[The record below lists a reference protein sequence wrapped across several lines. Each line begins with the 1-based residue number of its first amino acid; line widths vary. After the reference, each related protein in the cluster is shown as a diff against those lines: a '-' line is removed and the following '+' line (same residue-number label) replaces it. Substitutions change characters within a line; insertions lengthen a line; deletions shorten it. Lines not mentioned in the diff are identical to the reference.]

1 MVAGHLSEKNGN
13 YYAVLSYTDAF
24 GKRRT
29 KWVNTGLPVRGNKKK
44 AEALLMEE
52 RKKFQTAE
60 PVTGGVL
67 FADYIEQWLEVA
79 KPTIVVATYA
89 SYCSMVKRVIAPY
102 FRERGITLQGLTPKD
117 IQDFYLEKLKTV
129 SASSVIHYHAN
140 IHRAL
145 KHAVKLDLIPTN
157 PADKVDRPKKDR
169 FIGSFYDADEVNA
182 LFEAA
187 KGSKLELPILFGAFY
202 GLRRSEAIG
211 LKWDAIDFDQ
221 NTITIR
227 HTVTSCDLDGKRVLV
242 ASDTT
247 KTKSSM
253 RTLPLVPFMRER
265 LLTLKEEQQENRRL
279 CGRSYIKEYLE
290 YVCVNEIGDLIKPH
304 YVTESFPK
312 LLKAKGMRQIRY
324 HDLRHSCASLLLA
337 NGVPMKQIQ
346 EWLGHSDFSTTANIY
361 AHLDYS
367 SKLTS
372 ADAMLNG
379 LGFAQN

>member
-44 AEALLMEE
+44 AEAFLMEE

-67 FADYIEQWLEVA
+67 FADYIEQWLEGA
-79 KPTIVVATYA
+79 KPTIAVATYA

-102 FRERGITLQGLTPKD
+102 FRERRITLQGLTPKD

-169 FIGSFYDADEVNA
+169 FIGSFYDAEEVNK
-182 LFEAA
+182 LFEVS
-187 KGSKLELPILFGAFY
+187 KGTKLEFPILFGAFY
-202 GLRRSEAIG
+202 GLRRSEALG
-211 LKWDAIDFDQ
+211 LKWDAIDFENDS
-221 NTITIR
+221 ITIR
-227 HTVTSCDLDGKRVLV
+227 HTVTSVTLDGKVQLV
-242 ASDTT
+242 AADTT
-247 KTKSSM
+247 KTKSSL
-253 RTLPLVPFMRER
+253 RTLPLVPFVKER
-265 LLTLKEEQQENRRL
+265 LLVLKKEQENNRRL
-279 CGRSYIKEYLE
+279 CGRSYHKQFAG
-290 YVCVNEIGDLIKPH
+290 YVCINEMGDLIKPH
-304 YVTESFPK
+304 YVTEQFPK
-312 LLKAKGMRQIRY
+312 LLDANGLRRIRF
-324 HDLRHSCASLLLA
+324 HDLRHSCASLMLA

-346 EWLGHSDFSTTANIY
+346 DWLGHSDFSTTANIY